1 MSLSNEEISTGN
13 IDLFEHVANPEDKLD
28 FSVTWRLLDFVPLI
42 EQTLLDHLI
51 ELLEE
56 KNLFRNQVKGSLK
69 RASQLVDQACTQA
82 YMSMGFD
89 RKQSS
94 EQFDG
99 NMQFALEMTEKMT
112 SCMLEYMG
120 RIESITNVSGF
131 LTEEKRTNYILDNAI
146 LLCKLRPGDTFFF
159 LDQSQATEYTYVKT
173 TIRKDDVVATYK
185 KVTLDQEFSEDN
197 PYRPVIKTNF
207 LNEDTLKSLEAYW
220 KRVEKIMSKP
230 KPEVKK

>member
-131 LTEEKRTNYILDNAI
+131 LTEEKRTNYILDNAV
-146 LLCKLRPGDTFFF
+146 LLYKL
-159 LDQSQATEYTYVKT
+159 
-173 TIRKDDVVATYK
+173 
-185 KVTLDQEFSEDN
+185 VTLK
-197 PYRPVIKTNF
+197 P
-207 LNEDTLKSLEAYW
+207 SLESSKYI
-220 KRVEKIMSKP
+220 VNIIEKFYNEYIRTKT
-230 KPEVKK
+230 KEETGEGTRN